1 MIFKMKECNFD
12 LEKYIDTVSG
22 TGGDALL
29 NQSNDINLSL
39 NLGEKEQDIQAEVA
53 KIIENFH
60 IEGQSDVGMIGPEEF
75 FNVVMALYD

>member
-1 MIFKMKECNFD
+1 MFEVLDTGKVGTISIQEFSRFIQMIFKMKECNFD

-39 NLGEKEQDIQAEVA
+39 NLGEKE
-53 KIIENFH
+53 
-60 IEGQSDVGMIGPEEF
+60 
-75 FNVVMALYD
+75 

>member
-60 IEGQSDVGMIGPEEF
+60 IEG
-75 FNVVMALYD
+75 